1 MLRRVVIDRSDE
13 SPQGAQTRP
22 MIAGLSLP
30 LPPPP
35 PVVAAGGGFRER
47 LRAAA
52 LHLLACL
59 VVVALLSVLV
69 FGAWYPAP
77 MPQLLG
83 VGAILW
89 IVVGVD
95 VVVGPL
101 FTLIVFDRRKPRL
114 KWDLATIC
122 ALQIA
127 ALVYGVHTVYQ
138 GRPAFVVFAK
148 DRFEIV
154 SPSDLTPGDRAAAAS
169 NPQARLDPLRPRW
182 VAARQPESVSEQ
194 AKIIEEALSTGRDIQ
209 HHPRLYVDYAA
220 DRATALERA
229 LPISRLR
236 SLNPGRDAKID
247 ALVAASGR
255 ADEALRYLPLR
266 GPAGDGAVL
275 IDAKDATVVSVA
287 ALVPW

>member
-1 MLRRVVIDRSDE
+1 MLRRVAIDRNDGSPPDE
-13 SPQGAQTRP
+13 QTRP

-30 LPPPP
+30 CPPA
-35 PVVAAGGGFRER
+35 VAAGGGFQER

-52 LHLLACL
+52 LHFL
-59 VVVALLSVLV
+59 VCIAVVALLSVLV
-69 FGAWYPAP
+69 FGAWYPSP

-122 ALQIA
+122 ALQLV
-127 ALVYGVHTVYQ
+127 ALAYGVHTVYQ
-138 GRPAFVVFAK
+138 GRPGFVVFAK
-148 DRFEIV
+148 DRFEV
-154 SPSDLTPGDRAAAAS
+154 VAPSDLRPEDRSAAVS

-182 VAARQPESVSEQ
+182 VAVRQPESSSEQ
-194 AKIIEEALSTGRDIQ
+194 LTIAMDALSSGRDVQ
-209 HHPRLYVDYAA
+209 HHPKLYVDYSSE
-220 DRATALERA
+220 RAVALERA

-236 SLNPGRDAKID
+236 TLNPGRGAQID

-255 ADEALRYLPLR
+255 ADDALRYLPLR

-275 IDAKDATVVSVA
+275 IDAKDAAVVVVA

>member
-1 MLRRVVIDRSDE
+1 MLRRVVINPSDE
-13 SPQGAQTRP
+13 SSQTPQTRP
-22 MIAGLSLP
+22 MISGLSLP
-30 LPPPP
+30 QP
-35 PVVAAGGGFRER
+35 PVVAAGGGFWER

-52 LHLLACL
+52 LHLVVCVA
-59 VVVALLSVLV
+59 VVALLSVLV
-69 FGAWYPAP
+69 FGAWYPSP

-114 KWDLATIC
+114 KWDLAMIF
-122 ALQIA
+122 ALQLV
-127 ALVYGVHTVYQ
+127 ALAYGVFTVYQ
-138 GRPAFVVFAK
+138 GRPGFIVFTT
-148 DRFEIV
+148 DRFDVV
-154 SPSDLTPGDRAAAAS
+154 SPSDIKPEDWSAAVS
-169 NPQARLDPLRPRW
+169 NQQARLDPLRPRW
-182 VAARQPESVSEQ
+182 VAARQPESASERSTVMMD
-194 AKIIEEALSTGRDIQ
+194 ALSSGRDVQ
-209 HHPRLYVDYAA
+209 HLPRLYVDYAA
-220 DRATALERA
+220 EQTTALERA

-236 SLNPGRDAKID
+236 TLNPGKGPQID

-255 ADEALRYLPLR
+255 SDDALRFLPLR

-275 IDAKDATVVSVA
+275 IDARDAAVVSVA

>member
-1 MLRRVVIDRSDE
+1 MLRRVVLDRSDGPPPDE
-13 SPQGAQTRP
+13 QTRP
-22 MIAGLSLP
+22 MVAGLSLP
-30 LPPPP
+30 RPPA
-35 PVVAAGGGFRER
+35 VVAGGGGRER

-52 LHLLACL
+52 LHLLACIA
-59 VVVALLSVLV
+59 VVALLSVLI

-114 KWDLATIC
+114 KWDLATIF
-122 ALQIA
+122 ALQLA
-127 ALVYGVHTVYQ
+127 ALAYGVHTVYQ
-138 GRPAFVVFAK
+138 GRPGFVVFAK

-154 SPSDLTPGDRAAAAS
+154 APSDLRPDDRAASGS

-182 VAARQPESVSEQ
+182 VAARQPESPAEQ
-194 AKIIEEALSTGRDIQ
+194 SKILDDALSTGRDIQ
-209 HHPRLYVDYAA
+209 HHPRLYVDYA
-220 DRATALERA
+220 DERAAALERA

-236 SLNPGRDAKID
+236 SLNPGRDPQID
-247 ALVAASGR
+247 ALVAGSGR
-255 ADEALRYLPLR
+255 SEDGLRYLPLR

-275 IDAKDATVVSVA
+275 IDAKDAAVVSVA
-287 ALVPW
+287 VLVPW